1 MNYLIIIYLN
11 YYILL
16 FICRAIDFQ
25 ALVGNI
31 GGYIGLLLGY
41 SLLQIPDLITWIVFK
56 SKRCFNRSSKNK
68 HDIDQLTKGSDIKH
82 HALYHDHCKEKITYV
97 AHPTNSS
104 NALSGREIELLKRI
118 ENLEEWRAEMIKI

>member
-1 MNYLIIIYLN
+1 MYT
-11 YYILL
+11 
-16 FICRAIDFQ
+16 CRAIDIQ

-68 HDIDQLTKGSDIKH
+68 HDIDQLTKGSDIKQH
-82 HALYHDHCKEKITYV
+82 TLYHEHCKEKITYV

-104 NALSGREIELLKRI
+104 NDLSERETELLKRI
-118 ENLEEWRAEMIKI
+118 ETLEEWRAEMIKI